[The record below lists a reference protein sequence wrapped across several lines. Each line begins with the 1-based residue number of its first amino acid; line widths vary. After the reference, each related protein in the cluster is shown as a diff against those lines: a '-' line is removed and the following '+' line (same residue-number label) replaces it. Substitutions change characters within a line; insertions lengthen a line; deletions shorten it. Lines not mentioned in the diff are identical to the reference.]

1 MRDAAESIH
10 RHVHPGHDMTLARD
24 PREFKAMDKTGLLF
38 APEAGKD
45 HRCLGCGVSR
55 VDENRC
61 IRCGICTTRC
71 MFGAIRLERS
81 HPEFLNYV
89 PYEKAKIN
97 TMINGM
103 KQMGNVVI
111 RTMTNKK

>member
-1 MRDAAESIH
+1 MA
-10 RHVHPGHDMTLARD
+10 V
-24 PREFKAMDKTGLLF
+24 
-38 APEAGKD
+38 EAK
-45 HRCLGCGVSR
+45 RFR
-55 VDENRC
+55 
-61 IRCGICTTRC
+61 

-103 KQMGNVVI
+103 KQMGNVVS